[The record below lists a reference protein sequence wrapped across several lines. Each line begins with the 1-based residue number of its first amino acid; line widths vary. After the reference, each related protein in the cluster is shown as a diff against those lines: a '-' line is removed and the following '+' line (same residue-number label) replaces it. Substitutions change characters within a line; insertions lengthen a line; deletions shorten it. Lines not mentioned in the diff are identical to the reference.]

1 MGAVLTETEAR
12 PARICETK
20 CTLRVG
26 TPQQA
31 LPKVRLHIT
40 LDTMNE
46 LAPYSL
52 YEPAHLGAAAV
63 FSSPH
68 SGRAYFDDLVLRSRL
83 DPMALRSSED
93 AFVDEL
99 FRPACVWGAP
109 LLAATA
115 PRAYVDLNRGP
126 EEMDPAVVRGVRA
139 TGLNPRVAAGLG
151 VVPRIVAE
159 GRAIYDGKLS
169 LREAE
174 ERVTRFHRPYHDRL
188 IWLMHRAAMQ
198 FGYGLLFDCHS
209 MPTDA
214 LRAAPRIKGKRA
226 EIVLGDRFGTSAARS
241 LMQSTVAAFE
251 AAGFVVA
258 CNTPFAGG
266 HITQRYGRPSQNWHA
281 IQIEI
286 DRGMYLDTATM
297 TRSAGYDGLANA
309 LGEVIPQLVQLGQ
322 TDALAAE

>member
-1 MGAVLTETEAR
+1 MEGIS
-12 PARICETK
+12 PY
-20 CTLRVG
+20 
-26 TPQQA
+26 
-31 LPKVRLHIT
+31 RLH
-40 LDTMNE
+40 
-46 LAPYSL
+46 
-52 YEPAHLGAAAV
+52 EPDALSAAAV

-68 SGRAYFDDLVLRSRL
+68 SGRVYPGDLTARTRL

-93 AFVDEL
+93 AFVDDL
-99 FRPACVWGAP
+99 FRSVGRWGAP
-109 LLAATA
+109 LLAANA

-151 VVPRIVAE
+151 VIPRIVSE

-169 LREAE
+169 LAEAE
-174 ERVTRFHRPYHDRL
+174 ARVEHFHRPYHDRL
-188 IWLMHRAAMQ
+188 AWLMRRAATH
-198 FGYGLLFDCHS
+198 FGYALLFDCHS

-226 EIVLGDRFGTSAARS
+226 EIVLGDRFGTSTSKSFTLAA
-241 LMQSTVAAFE
+241 VAAFE
-251 AAGFVVA
+251 DAGFVVA

-286 DRGMYLDTATM
+286 DRGLYLDAASM
-297 TRSAGYDGLANA
+297 TRTSGYNDLVIA
-309 LGEVIPQLVQLGQ
+309 LERVIPALTMLGQ
-322 TDALAAE
+322 AGALAAE